1 MEAAQNA
8 LLDITVLVDAIVNGQ
23 EPDNASKTLLDL
35 AVAGHIEGYVCATA
49 IESLGE
55 ILTRDCGPA
64 EARASLQRICATL
77 VIAPVDAA
85 VIDGAMSLG
94 MRYLDDALTLE
105 SARRLGLDNL
115 VTLNG
120 PDFDHPSMNVQDP
133 EEFLRALQRGQ

>member
-1 MEAAQNA
+1 
-8 LLDITVLVDAIVNGQ
+8 
-23 EPDNASKTLLDL
+23 
-35 AVAGHIEGYVCATA
+35 
-49 IESLGE
+49 
-55 ILTRDCGPA
+55 
-64 EARASLQRICATL
+64 
-77 VIAPVDAA
+77 
-85 VIDGAMSLG
+85 MSLG